1 MKGGHRASGAA
12 TGLWVNA
19 NVNWRS
25 VPTEGSTEPPR
36 GRGCDEGCNAYVAA
50 ELWVVDDDDDDDG
63 GGGGNDKDERASSSS
78 SSSSAAVVP
87 GYAKENSDV
96 LLNVDGLEL
105 PLTWGGGARGLA
117 EDLALLAGKTLQV
130 RFYSREADVY
140 AFGVRVSSA

>member
-1 MKGGHRASGAA
+1 M
-12 TGLWVNA
+12 
-19 NVNWRS
+19 
-25 VPTEGSTEPPR
+25 
-36 GRGCDEGCNAYVAA
+36 
-50 ELWVVDDDDDDDG
+50 
-63 GGGGNDKDERASSSS
+63 
-78 SSSSAAVVP
+78 P